1 MICSENYITY
11 KNFGDQPDIRCP
23 IPRRRNDLDDPER
36 GMLFVCSATHKT
48 KSMFFF
54 LAQTEQGDIFKITLE
69 TDEDMVIQPAFTC
82 VVSVFCIEILTLSYV
97 QVTEI
102 RLKYFDTVP
111 VASSMCVLKTGF
123 LFGASEF
130 GNQ

>member
-1 MICSENYITY
+1 MPGGTEGPSGVLICSENYLTY

-36 GMLFVCSATHKT
+36 GMLIVCSATHKT

-69 TDEDMVIQPAFTC
+69 TDDDMVSNLIFGIIGQKYLHLFLDSEAYHEQMGPIPSSNGSLDIA
-82 VVSVFCIEILTLSYV
+82 LSNAH
-97 QVTEI
+97 T
-102 RLKYFDTVP
+102 
-111 VASSMCVLKTGF
+111 
-123 LFGASEF
+123 
-130 GNQ
+130 

>member
-1 MICSENYITY
+1 VPGGTEGPSGVLICSENYLTY

-36 GMLFVCSATHKT
+36 GMLIVCSATHKT

-69 TDEDMVIQPAFTC
+69 TDDDMVSNLIFGIIGQKYLHLFLDSEAYHEQMGPIPSSNGSLDIA
-82 VVSVFCIEILTLSYV
+82 LSNAH
-97 QVTEI
+97 T
-102 RLKYFDTVP
+102 
-111 VASSMCVLKTGF
+111 
-123 LFGASEF
+123 
-130 GNQ
+130 